1 MLKNEMKTT
10 TRDMKENLKIPRFC
24 REGRVGLGS
33 KATATLERDAEDCEP
48 PKSTH
53 SFNRF

>member
-10 TRDMKENLKIPRFC
+10 TRDMKENLKIPPQFY

-33 KATATLERDAEDCEP
+33 KATATLERDTEDWGG
-48 PKSTH
+48 S
-53 SFNRF
+53 